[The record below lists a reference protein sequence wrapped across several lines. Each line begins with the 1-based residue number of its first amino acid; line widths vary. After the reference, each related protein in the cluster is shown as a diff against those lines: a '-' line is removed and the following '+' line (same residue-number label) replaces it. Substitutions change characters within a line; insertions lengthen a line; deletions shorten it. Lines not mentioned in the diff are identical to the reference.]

1 MGAIDEVAIDET
13 AAKEEIHEITTD
25 RIIDGPKKEDG
36 LVPDR
41 AMDVVTI
48 VMVVVM
54 TGIGATTGIVMHQG
68 AARDLSAI
76 GMIGT
81 TTIEVIVGAILAM
94 IVIEMIVAAVV
105 LTTEQWMTIDL
116 TAPREVAAGPPAPQA
131 DP

>member
-48 VMVVVM
+48 VMAVVM
-54 TGIGATTGIVMHQG
+54 TGIGATTGIVMGQG
-68 AARDLSAI
+68 AARDRTAI
-76 GMIGT
+76 EMIGT
-81 TTIEVIVGAILAM
+81 TTIEVIVGAIHAM

-116 TAPREVAAGPPAPQA
+116 TAPRVVAAGPPAPQA